1 MRFVHG
7 LLAVLAGTASAADI
21 AVVEMIVAKVNN
33 EIITRT
39 ELERSRR
46 QLAGE
51 LRQQGLTDAALA
63 AALEKREQNILRD
76 RIDTMLLVHK
86 AKELNI
92 NVETEIS
99 KYFADWQRKEK
110 IADPEKFQQKVR
122 EQTGMP
128 FEDVKAEVR
137 NGLMTQRVVG
147 QEVGGRISVPKA
159 EVEKYYNEHKADF
172 VREERVFLR
181 EILVSTEGKD
191 ASQLAALEKKAKD
204 VGARAKKGER
214 FSDLAQDNSDA
225 VTAQDGGAVGW
236 IKRGD
241 LLASLEEVIWK
252 NDRGF
257 ITDPVKMPNG
267 WLILRIEEK
276 HKAGQADFEE
286 VQDDVRG
293 RMHNERMQPAIR
305 EYLTKLRTEAFL
317 EIRDGFVDTAAAP
330 GKDTKWN
337 DPAQLKPETVTKE
350 EVAAKPRKK
359 RLLWA
364 IPIPGTKSEGTSSSK
379 N

>member
-1 MRFVHG
+1 MRLVCG
-7 LLAVLAGTASAADI
+7 LLAVAAGAAWAADI
-21 AVVEMIVAKVNN
+21 AVVESIVAKVNN

-39 ELERSRR
+39 ELDRSRR
-46 QLAGE
+46 QIEGE
-51 LRQQGLTDAALA
+51 LRQQGLRDAQLSS
-63 AALEKREQNILRD
+63 ALEARSQNVLRD

-92 NVETEIS
+92 NVESEIS

-128 FEDVKAEVR
+128 FEDVKNEVR
-137 NGLMTQRVVG
+137 NGMMTQRVVR
-147 QEVGGRISVPKA
+147 QEVGGRINPPTA
-159 EVEKYYNEHKADF
+159 EIEKYYNDHKTEF

-181 EILVSTEGKD
+181 ELLVSTEGKD
-191 ASQLAALEKKAKD
+191 PSQLAALEKKAKD
-204 VGARAKKGER
+204 LSARAKKGER
-214 FSDLAQDNSDA
+214 FPELAQDNSDA

-236 IKRGD
+236 VKRGD
-241 LLASLEEVIWK
+241 LAANLEELIWK

-257 ITDPVKMPNG
+257 VTDAVKMPNG
-267 WLILRIEEK
+267 WLILRVDEK
-276 HKAGQADFEE
+276 HKAGQADLEE
-286 VQDDVRG
+286 VREEVMG
-293 RMHNERMQPAIR
+293 RLYNERMQPAIR
-305 EYLTKLRTEAFL
+305 EYLTRLRSEAFL
-317 EIRDGFVDTAAAP
+317 EIRDGYTDTAAAP
-330 GKDTKWN
+330 GKDTKWT

-350 EVAAKPRKK
+350 EVAAKPRRK

-364 IPIPGTKSEGTSSSK
+364 IPIPGTKSDTTSSSK